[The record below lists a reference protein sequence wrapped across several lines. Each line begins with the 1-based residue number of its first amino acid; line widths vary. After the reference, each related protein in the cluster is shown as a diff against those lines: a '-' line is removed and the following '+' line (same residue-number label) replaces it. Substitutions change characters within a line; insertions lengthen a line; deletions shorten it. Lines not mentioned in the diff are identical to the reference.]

1 MSIWTDSVEKTL
13 NTIKLNSK
21 KLSENYMMD
30 YETFKTRLM
39 YINAPLV
46 ILSALNAYA
55 VYGFDSFSGNAS
67 TIVHVGSI
75 STSVLIAGILGG
87 EMCFGVQRYIQ
98 NAFNKHKDFDALQ
111 KRIDEVLSLNR
122 GERKIDPNA
131 FFSSVVQD
139 YKDLITDEPYITKYG
154 GQLQSALS
162 DSIEDIQGFVEDHW
176 NILFRPYFRRI
187 KQKNEKV
194 IEALKTTG
202 QEVQQTL
209 ETITEKVVIEPVNA
223 ATDAA
228 QPVIEQTGT
237 VLGKVGAWIPFMSS
251 ASNTVSE
258 TKDTVENAVNEVKEM
273 AMERLYP
280 SNQGGKVPL
289 KSENSRRGNGLS
301 MNFVDK
307 R

>member
-30 YETFKTRLM
+30 FETFKTRLM
-39 YINAPLV
+39 YLNAPLV

-55 VYGFDSFSGNAS
+55 VYGFDSFSGNVS
-67 TIVHVGSI
+67 TVVHVGSI

-87 EMCFGVQRYIQ
+87 EMCFGAQRYIQ

-111 KRIDEVLSLNR
+111 KRIDDVLSLDR
-122 GERKIDPNA
+122 GERKVDPNA
-131 FFSSVVQD
+131 FFSSIVQD
-139 YKDLITDEPYITKYG
+139 YKDLITNEPYITKYG
-154 GQLQSALS
+154 GQLQAVLS

-209 ETITEKVVIEPVNA
+209 ETITEKVIVEPVTA
-223 ATDAA
+223 VTDAA
-228 QPVIEQTGT
+228 QPVIQETST
-237 VLGKVGAWIPFMSS
+237 VLGKVGSWIPFMST
-251 ASNTVSE
+251 ASNVVSE
-258 TKDTVENAVNEVKEM
+258 TKENVENVANEVKDM
-273 AMERLYP
+273 TMERLYP
-280 SNQGGKVPL
+280 SNQVAKVPL
-289 KSENSRRGNGLS
+289 KTESSRRANGLS